1 MAIDLTILACHMVG
15 EYVTQTDW
23 MAARK
28 LSDWRA
34 RLAHVSAYTAGFAAV
49 AVQAHLTVPRA
60 AVFLLVIGVP
70 HFVVDCRRWASGRV
84 WPPKPILVDQAIHT
98 VCLAATAAAFGL

>member
-1 MAIDLTILACHMVG
+1 MAIDLTIIACHMVG

-34 RLAHVSAYTAGFAAV
+34 RLAHVAAYTAGFAFV
-49 AVQAHLTVPRA
+49 PWQAHLPLARA
-60 AVFLLVIGVP
+60 AAFLLAIGIP
-70 HFVVDCRRWASGRV
+70 HFCVDCRRWASGDV
-84 WPPKPILVDQAIHT
+84 WPPKPILVDQAIHMAF
-98 VCLAATAAAFGL
+98 LAVTAWAFGL